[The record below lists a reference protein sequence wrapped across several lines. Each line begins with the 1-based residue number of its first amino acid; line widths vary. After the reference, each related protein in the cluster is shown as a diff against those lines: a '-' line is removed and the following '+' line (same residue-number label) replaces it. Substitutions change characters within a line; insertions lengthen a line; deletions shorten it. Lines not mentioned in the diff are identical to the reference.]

1 MADYDINGYMWLM
14 VAIAGYWWIHA
25 TGIGIDGY
33 VVIGGYL

>member
-1 MADYDINGYMWLM
+1 MADYNINGYMWLM